1 MAKYMDRALVLVKP
15 DGVERALIG
24 AVIKRFEDSGL
35 KVVGLKMVKPTEA
48 VVGSHYTD
56 DKEWLLSVGK
66 KAKQSAKEK
75 GSKSDDTEMDI
86 GRRIRS
92 LLIKELTHGVVVAFV
107 LEGNSAAEAARK
119 IAGGTEPKSADP
131 SSIRGAYSTDSYS
144 MADRKKRPVRN
155 IVHVSENGEIAE
167 KEIKIWF
174 NDSELFKYSR
184 ADEESMY
191 G

>member
-1 MAKYMDRALVLVKP
+1 MAKFMERALVLVKP

-35 KVVGLKMVKPTEA
+35 KVVGLKMVKPTET
-48 VVGSHYTD
+48 VVGKHYTD
-56 DKEWLLSVGK
+56 DKEWLLSVGA

-75 GSKSDDTEMDI
+75 GSESEETEMEI

-92 LLIKELTHGVVVAFV
+92 LLISELTKGVVVAFV

-119 IAGGTEPKSADP
+119 IAGGTEPRRADP
-131 SSIRGAYSTDSYS
+131 SSIRGTYSTDSYS
-144 MADRKKRPVRN
+144 MADQKKRPVRN

-167 KEIKIWF
+167 KEIKVWF
-174 NDSELFKYSR
+174 SESELFKYER
-184 ADEESMY
+184 ADEEAMY